1 VRCKAPTAQSQK
13 PETVKPAEL
22 EVFNLQLSNLS
33 DSDKPQEECGVLG
46 LWSPEPLLVADLLH
60 LGLFALQHRGQEA
73 AGICVSNGRDLVI
86 EKDLGLVAQV
96 FDEARMQRLRIPG
109 ANLGIG
115 HTRYSTTGSNLRFN
129 AQPLNVRSSKGIL
142 AIAHNGNFVNA
153 LQIRQELLEH
163 GAVFQTTNDTEVMIN
178 LIARYARLNLVEATA
193 RAMRELTGG
202 FSVVL
207 MDRHTVLALRD
218 GNGVRPLV
226 IGRLPGGGWVFA
238 SEPPAL
244 TLMGAV
250 FVRDV
255 RPGELVWVE
264 ADHQPPLSHTVGERG
279 RGIEGASGELRS
291 MQVLE
296 PHPTPCAFEWI
307 YFARADAQLEGIG
320 THESRIRMGERLA
333 QEAPA
338 PADVVVPVPDSGIGA
353 AIGYSRA
360 SSIPFDFGLHKNPYA
375 GRTFIQPTQEMRDLK
390 VKLKLAATPAV
401 QGKRVVLVDDSI
413 VRGTTSGRIVQ
424 LLRDTGA
431 TEVHVRISSPPIKF
445 PCYYGID
452 TAARKELV
460 ASTHSVEQ
468 IRRLIGADSLAF
480 LSEHGVREAIGGP
493 VCLAC
498 FNGQYPAG
506 QPEEEVRKE
515 ALEQA

>member
-1 VRCKAPTAQSQK
+1 M
-13 PETVKPAEL
+13 
-22 EVFNLQLSNLS
+22 
-33 DSDKPQEECGVLG
+33 DKPHEECGVLG
-46 LWSPEPLLVADLLH
+46 LWSPEPLPVADLLQ

-73 AGICVSNGRDLVI
+73 AGICVSNGKDLVI
-86 EKDLGLVAQV
+86 EKDLGLVTQV
-96 FDEARMQRLRIPG
+96 FDEARMQRLRIQE

-153 LQIRQELLEH
+153 LQIRQQLLEH

-178 LIARYARLNLVEATA
+178 LIARYAKLSLVEATA
-193 RAMRELTGG
+193 RAMQELSGG

-207 MDRHTVLALRD
+207 MDRQTVLALRD

-226 IGRLPGGGWVFA
+226 IGRLSNGGWVFA

-244 TLMGAV
+244 ALMGAS

-255 RPGELVWVE
+255 QPGELVWVE
-264 ADHQPPLSHTVGERG
+264 
-279 RGIEGASGELRS
+279 SGGLRS

-307 YFARADAQLEGIG
+307 YFARADATLDGIP
-320 THESRIRMGERLA
+320 THPARIRMGEVLA

-338 PADVVVPVPDSGIGA
+338 QADLVVPVPDSGIGA

-360 SSIPFDFGLHKNPYA
+360 SGIPFDYGLHKNPYA

-390 VKLKLAATPAV
+390 VRLKLAATPVVA
-401 QGKRVVLVDDSI
+401 GRRVVLVDDSI

-424 LLRDTGA
+424 LLREAGA
-431 TEVHVRISSPPIKF
+431 AEVHVRISSPPIKF

-468 IRRLIGADSLAF
+468 IRQLIGADSLAF
-480 LSEHGVREAIGGP
+480 LSESGVRQAIGGP
-493 VCLAC
+493 ICLAC

-506 QPEEEVRKE
+506 QPEDEVRKE

>member
-1 VRCKAPTAQSQK
+1 M
-13 PETVKPAEL
+13 
-22 EVFNLQLSNLS
+22 
-33 DSDKPQEECGVLG
+33 DKPREECGVLG
-46 LWSPEPLLVADLLH
+46 LWSPEPLPVADLLQ

-73 AGICVSNGRDLVI
+73 AGICVSNGKDLVI
-86 EKDLGLVAQV
+86 EKDLGLVTQV
-96 FDEARMQRLRIPG
+96 FDEARMGRLRIEG

-153 LQIRQELLEH
+153 VEIRQELLEH

-226 IGRLPGGGWVFA
+226 IGQLSNGGWVFA

-244 TLMGAV
+244 ALMGAS

-264 ADHQPPLSHTVGERG
+264 
-279 RGIEGASGELRS
+279 SGELHS
-291 MQVLE
+291 LQVLE
-296 PHPTPCAFEWI
+296 PKPTPCAFKWI
-307 YFARADAQLEGIG
+307 YFARADATLDGIA
-320 THESRIRMGERLA
+320 THPARIRIGEVLA

-338 PADVVVPVPDSGIGA
+338 LADLVVPVPDSGIGA

-360 SSIPFDFGLHKNPYA
+360 SGLPFDFGLHKNPYA
-375 GRTFIQPTQEMRDLK
+375 GRTFIQPTQAMRDLK
-390 VKLKLAATPAV
+390 VRLKLAATPVVA
-401 QGKRVVLVDDSI
+401 GKRVVLVDDSI

-424 LLRDTGA
+424 LLREAGA

-460 ASTHSVEQ
+460 AATHSVEQ
-468 IRRLIGADSLAF
+468 IRQLIGADSLAF
-480 LSEHGVREAIGGP
+480 LSEAGVRRAIGGP

-506 QPEEEVRKE
+506 QPQEELRKE

>member
-1 VRCKAPTAQSQK
+1 MM
-13 PETVKPAEL
+13 
-22 EVFNLQLSNLS
+22 
-33 DSDKPQEECGVLG
+33 DKPREECGVLG
-46 LWSPEPLLVADLLH
+46 LWSPEPLPVADLLQ

-73 AGICVSNGRDLVI
+73 AGICVSNGKDLVI
-86 EKDLGLVAQV
+86 EKDLGLVTQV

-115 HTRYSTTGSNLRFN
+115 HTRYSTTGANLRFN

-153 LQIRQELLEH
+153 LEIRQALLED

-193 RAMRELTGG
+193 RAMRELQGG

-207 MDRHTVLALRD
+207 MDRQTVLALRD
-218 GNGVRPLV
+218 GHGVRPLV
-226 IGRLPGGGWVFA
+226 IGQLANGGFVFA

-244 TLMGAV
+244 ALMEAR
-250 FVRDV
+250 FLRDV

-264 ADHQPPLSHTVGERG
+264 K
-279 RGIEGASGELRS
+279 GELRS
-291 MQVLE
+291 WQVLPPE
-296 PHPTPCAFEWI
+296 PTPCAFEWI
-307 YFARADAQLEGIG
+307 YFARADSQLDGIE
-320 THESRIRMGERLA
+320 THPARIRMGAVLA

-338 PADVVVPVPDSGIGA
+338 QADLVVPVPDSGIGA

-360 SSIPFDFGLHKNPYA
+360 SGIPFDYGLHKNPYA
-375 GRTFIQPTQEMRDLK
+375 GRTFIQPTQAMRDLK
-390 VKLKLAATPAV
+390 VRLKLTATPV
-401 QGKRVVLVDDSI
+401 VRGKRVVLVDDSI

-424 LLRDTGA
+424 LLRAAGA
-431 TEVHVRISSPPIKF
+431 LEVHVRISAPPIRH

-460 ASTHSVEQ
+460 AATHSVEE

-480 LSEHGVREAIGGP
+480 LSEAGVYQAIGGP

-506 QPEEEVRKE
+506 KPPQETRKE

>member
-1 VRCKAPTAQSQK
+1 MKNAESPQPRATKLVEPKAFGLPPSA
-13 PETVKPAEL
+13 
-22 EVFNLQLSNLS
+22 LS
-33 DSDKPQEECGVLG
+33 DPDELHEECGVLG
-46 LWSPEPLLVADLLH
+46 LWSPEPLPVADLLQ

-73 AGICVSNGRDLVI
+73 AGICVSNGKDLVI
-86 EKDLGLVAQV
+86 EKDLGLVTQV
-96 FDEARMQRLRIPG
+96 FDEARMQRLRIPA

-178 LIARYARLNLVEATA
+178 LIARYAKLNLVEATA

-226 IGRLPGGGWVFA
+226 IGRLPNGGWVFA

-244 TLMGAV
+244 TLMGAE

-264 ADHQPPLSHTVGERG
+264 TNAQQGK
-279 RGIEGASGELRS
+279 GAELRS
-291 MQVLE
+291 MQVLK
-296 PHPTPCAFEWI
+296 PRPTPCAFEWI
-307 YFARADAQLEGIG
+307 YFARADAQLDGIG

-338 PADVVVPVPDSGIGA
+338 QADVVVPVPDSGIGA

-360 SSIPFDFGLHKNPYA
+360 SGIPFDFGLHKNPYA

-401 QGKRVVLVDDSI
+401 AGKRVVLVDDSI

-424 LLRDTGA
+424 LLREAGA

-460 ASTHSVEQ
+460 ASTHTPEQ
-468 IRRLIGADSLAF
+468 IRALIGADSLAF
-480 LSEHGVREAIGGP
+480 LSEPGVREAIGGP

-515 ALEQA
+515 ALETEGASIP

>member
-1 VRCKAPTAQSQK
+1 M
-13 PETVKPAEL
+13 E
-22 EVFNLQLSNLS
+22 
-33 DSDKPQEECGVLG
+33 
-46 LWSPEPLLVADLLH
+46 
-60 LGLFALQHRGQEA
+60 
-73 AGICVSNGRDLVI
+73 
-86 EKDLGLVAQV
+86 
-96 FDEARMQRLRIPG
+96 RLRIEG

-153 LQIRQELLEH
+153 KQIRQALLEH

-178 LIARYARLNLVEATA
+178 LIARYAKLNLVEATA

-226 IGRLPGGGWVFA
+226 IGRLSNGGWVFA

-244 TLMGAV
+244 ALMGAS

-264 ADHQPPLSHTVGERG
+264 
-279 RGIEGASGELRS
+279 SGELHS

-296 PHPTPCAFEWI
+296 PNPTPCAFEWI
-307 YFARADAQLEGIG
+307 YFARADATLDGIA
-320 THESRIRMGERLA
+320 THPARIRMGEVLA

-338 PADVVVPVPDSGIGA
+338 LADLVVPVPDSGIGA

-360 SSIPFDFGLHKNPYA
+360 SGLPFDYGLHKNPYA
-375 GRTFIQPTQEMRDLK
+375 GRTFIQPTQAMRDLK
-390 VKLKLAATPAV
+390 VRLKLAATPVVA
-401 QGKRVVLVDDSI
+401 GKRVVLVDDSI

-424 LLRDTGA
+424 LLREAGA

-460 ASTHSVEQ
+460 ASTHTIEQ
-468 IRRLIGADSLAF
+468 IRQLIGADSLAF
-480 LSEHGVREAIGGP
+480 LSEPGVRRAIGGP

-506 QPEEEVRKE
+506 QPEEDLRKE

>member
-1 VRCKAPTAQSQK
+1 VAH
-13 PETVKPAEL
+13 L
-22 EVFNLQLSNLS
+22 LQ
-33 DSDKPQEECGVLG
+33 
-46 LWSPEPLLVADLLH
+46 

-73 AGICVSNGRDLVI
+73 AGICVSNGLDLVI
-86 EKDLGLVAQV
+86 EKDLGLVTQV
-96 FDEARMQRLRIPG
+96 FDEARMERLQIER

-178 LIARYARLNLVEATA
+178 LIARYAKLNLVEATA

-218 GNGVRPLV
+218 GNGVRPLI

-244 TLMGAV
+244 TLMGAA

-264 ADHQPPLSHTVGERG
+264 
-279 RGIEGASGELRS
+279 SGELRS

-296 PHPTPCAFEWI
+296 PRPTPCAFEWI
-307 YFARADAQLEGIG
+307 YFARADATLDGIA
-320 THESRIRMGERLA
+320 THPARIRMGEVLA
-333 QEAPA
+333 QEAPTE
-338 PADVVVPVPDSGIGA
+338 ADLVVPVPDSGIGA

-360 SSIPFDFGLHKNPYA
+360 SGIPFDYGLHKNPYA

-390 VKLKLAATPAV
+390 VRLKLAATPVVA
-401 QGKRVVLVDDSI
+401 GRRVVLVDDSI

-424 LLRDTGA
+424 LLREAGA
-431 TEVHVRISSPPIKF
+431 AEVHVRISSPPIKF

-468 IRRLIGADSLAF
+468 IRQLIGADSLAF
-480 LSEHGVREAIGGP
+480 LSESGVRQAIGGP